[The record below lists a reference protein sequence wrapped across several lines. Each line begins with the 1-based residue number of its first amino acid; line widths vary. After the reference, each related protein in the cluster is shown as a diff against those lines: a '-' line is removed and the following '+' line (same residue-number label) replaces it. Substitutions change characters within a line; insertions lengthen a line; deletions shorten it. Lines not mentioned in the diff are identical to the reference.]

1 MTDHTIRGFKD
12 GDEAAMLVFAQA
24 LPEHDLLFLGRDLRH
39 PRVVAA
45 WLAAIREGWIDS
57 VVAEC
62 ANDDGGSAIVGTAAV
77 VRDPLGWSG
86 HVGEVR
92 LLVSAEKRGAGLG
105 RDLLEVA
112 FAIAGQRGLSKLTAQ
127 MTPDQTGSIALF
139 ESLGFRAEALLK
151 NQVRD
156 AGGTLHDLAILCH
169 DADATAARRR
179 AIGLE

>member
-1 MTDHTIRGFKD
+1 MTGHTIRGFKD
-12 GDEAAMLVFAQA
+12 GDEAAMLAFAQG

-62 ANDDGGSAIVGTAAV
+62 AGNGGGSAIVGTAAV

-92 LLVSAEKRGAGLG
+92 LLVAADKRGAGLG
-105 RDLLEVA
+105 RDLLETA
-112 FAIAGQRGLSKLTAQ
+112 FAIAAQRGLAKLTAQ

-151 NQVRD
+151 NHVR
-156 AGGTLHDLAILCH
+156 GTDGALHDLAILSH
-169 DADATAARRR
+169 DAGAAAARRL